1 MSILLASIQITIP
14 RAHRRRLSSILKTPS
29 RRRRSAGYFDYQT
42 NGLPRLAHE
51 IRAHIIATQQKT
63 TRKKRPAKKPKPAE
77 NVTMGPPCRE
87 IVPNCQKTPQGGLFL
102 DPLWRAIQ
110 HYDHKPQVANIF
122 NAEFPISS
130 EQHAC
135 NEAPLWHF
143 LAETTQQDATQGRMG
158 GRQSV
163 YQAHR
168 RHAHHFTRQTATRAD
183 PRTKS
188 QAARATFPR
197 TQALSISTAR
207 PRQHGQ
213 HFEHQAFPTSP
224 TRPQAAYRRHAR

>member
-1 MSILLASIQITIP
+1 MESDST
-14 RAHRRRLSSILKTPS
+14 SSPPS
-29 RRRRSAGYFDYQT
+29 RKQRGRNARQR
-42 NGLPRLAHE
+42 NQNRQKMPQWGLPAEKSFRIVRKRRKGASFQAPHDKQSDT
-51 IRAHIIATQQKT
+51 AT
-63 TRKKRPAKKPKPAE
+63 A
-77 NVTMGPPCRE
+77 
-87 IVPNCQKTPQGGLFL
+87 
-102 DPLWRAIQ
+102 
-110 HYDHKPQVANIF
+110 KPQVANIF

-143 LAETTQQDATQGRMG
+143 LAETTQQDATQGLN
-158 GRQSV
+158 GRSMIRLPG
-163 YQAHR
+163 HR
-168 RHAHHFTRQTATRAD
+168 RHAHHFTRQAATRAD

-207 PRQHGQ
+207 PRQHSQ

-224 TRPQAAYRRHAR
+224 PGRKRHADATPAKPLAAYPTPCPPNLQCYSHQAFCIFQKKQPHFSM